1 MKSMIPVI
9 VLMALAVLFVL
20 VLAWPSIKHPHNRR
34 LTQLG
39 AVVVTYECPLSVQ
52 GTTTGPTAAQAASTV
67 EVSATIVASADADTA
82 ATVTHNWGLSTAAL
96 ALGHP
101 WVILEPLLSEA
112 LTALSAWT
120 ITTKTLNV
128 VTLTKLASTGSGS
141 ATAQLRVHI
150 VKPSSYV
157 GQFPTS

>member
-1 MKSMIPVI
+1 
-9 VLMALAVLFVL
+9 MAV
-20 VLAWPSIKHPHNRR
+20 
-34 LTQLG
+34 T
-39 AVVVTYECPLSVQ
+39 VTYLCPLSVQ

-67 EVSATIVASADADTA
+67 EVAASIVATADADTA
-82 ATVTHNWGLSTAAL
+82 ATVTHNWGLSTASL

-101 WVILEPLLSEA
+101 WVILEPSLSLA
-112 LTALSAWT
+112 LTALPQWT

-141 ATAQLRVHI
+141 ATPQLVVHI
-150 VKPSSYV
+150 LKPSSYV